1 MYHLK
6 CYNEKIYPNGYKEGD
21 VLVTGI
27 ILAKTR
33 ERERE
38 QAKVYY
44 NLQVGK
50 AMN

>member
-1 MYHLK
+1 MSKWIQRKGCFGHRHYISK
-6 CYNEKIYPNGYKEGD
+6 DKRE
-21 VLVTGI
+21 
-27 ILAKTR
+27 R